1 MDVRA
6 EQDFTIDGI
15 KSRIHCIVTPT
26 WRPKAGDKIFYHYHD
41 YIEIL
46 YGLDD
51 GATVWINGD
60 AYPFDTGDLF
70 LINSGEPHT
79 VTSTVRAMH
88 ICIKFSPGILYSDE
102 QALLEYKYVVPFLS
116 KGGHQK
122 RFCKGELEGLDL
134 DALMHGIIRE
144 WEAKSVAYEMVIRS
158 GILTVFAGILRYWY
172 ESRDVDSAMQIGDT
186 VKTAIDYVDKHYAD
200 VTEHEVAEACSVSYN
215 HFSRVFKKTMGKSF
229 SDYLTQIRV
238 REAERLLL
246 TTDKNVTEIA
256 LEVGFSSSS
265 HFISR
270 FGALRGITPRQ
281 FRARVKEI
289 SVK

>member
-6 EQDFTIDGI
+6 EQDFIIDGV
-15 KSRIHCIVTPT
+15 KSRIHCLVTDASRVRHT
-26 WRPKAGDKIFYHYHD
+26 SKISYHYHD

-46 YGLDD
+46 YALDD

-60 AYPFDTGDLF
+60 SYPFDAGDLV

-79 VTSTVRAMH
+79 VTATVRAMH

-102 QALLEYKYVVPFLS
+102 QALLEFKYVVPFLS

-122 RFCKGELEGLDL
+122 RFRKGELDGLDL

-144 WEAKSVAYEMVIRS
+144 WEAKSVAYEMVIRA
-158 GILTVFAGILRYWY
+158 GILTVFSGILRYWY
-172 ESRDVDSAMQIGDT
+172 EGKDMASALQLNDT
-186 VKTAIDYVDKHYAD
+186 VKIAIDYVEKHYAD
-200 VTEHEVAEACSVSYN
+200 VTEHEVSEVCAVSYN
-215 HFSRVFKKTMGKSF
+215 HFSRLFKKTMGKSF

-246 TTDKNVTEIA
+246 TTDKSVTEIA

-270 FGALRGITPRQ
+270 FGVLRNITPRQ
-281 FRARVKEI
+281 FRERVKEI
-289 SVK
+289 SLK

>member
-1 MDVRA
+1 MDIRA
-6 EQDFTIDGI
+6 EQDFIIDGV
-15 KSRIHCIVTPT
+15 KSRIHCLVTDASRVRHT
-26 WRPKAGDKIFYHYHD
+26 SKISYHYHD

-46 YGLDD
+46 YALDD

-60 AYPFDTGDLF
+60 PYPFDAGDLF

-79 VTSTVRAMH
+79 VTAPVKAMH

-122 RFCKGELEGLDL
+122 RFRKGELGGLDL

-144 WEAKSVAYEMVIRS
+144 WESKSVAYEMVIRAS
-158 GILTVFAGILRYWY
+158 ILTVFAGILRYWY
-172 ESRDVDSAMQIGDT
+172 ESRDLDSAMQIGDT

-200 VTEHEVAEACSVSYN
+200 VTEHAVAEACAVSYN
-215 HFSRVFKKTMGKSF
+215 HFSRVFKRTMGKSF

-246 TTDKNVTEIA
+246 TTDKSVTEIA

-281 FRARVKEI
+281 FRARVREV